1 MEKINV
7 LIMGAA
13 GRDFH
18 VFNTYFREN
27 DKYNVVAF
35 TAAQIPN
42 IDGRKYPKELSGDL
56 YPEGI
61 KIYPEDELLDLI
73 KEHDVNQVVFAY
85 SDIEHVD
92 TMHIAST
99 VLAAGADFRLMGLNN
114 TSIKSVKPLISVC
127 AVRTGVG
134 KSQTTRK
141 VCELLKA
148 EGKKVAVIRHPMPY
162 GDLKKQICQRFE
174 TYADLDKHECTIEE
188 REEYEPHIDSGVI
201 VYSGVDYEVILRE
214 AEKEADVV
222 VWDGGNNDFSF
233 YQSDLDIVLVDPLR
247 PGDEI
252 KYHPGE
258 TNLKMA
264 DVIIINKVDSA
275 TAEEVKEVEENVAK
289 YNKDAIVIKAES
301 PIAVDDA
308 SKIKGKKVLVVEDGP
323 TLTHGGMAYG
333 AGMVAAK
340 EFGASEIVD
349 AEQFA
354 IGSIKET
361 YEKYNHLEK
370 GLPAMG
376 YGSKQIKELEQVI
389 NSIECDTVI
398 SGTPIDI
405 KRVVD
410 TDKSIVRVS
419 YSLKEVEGQKD
430 NLKDILNS
438 KI

>member
-27 DKYNVVAF
+27 DKYKVVAF

-61 KIYPEDELLDLI
+61 DIYPEDELLDLI

-174 TYADLDKHECTIEE
+174 TYDDLDKHECTIEE

-233 YQSDLDIVLVDPLR
+233 YQSDLNIVLVDPLR

-275 TAEEVKEVEENVAK
+275 TAEEVKEVEANVAK

-340 EFGASEIVD
+340 EFGAGEIVD

-361 YEKYNHLEK
+361 YEKYNHLIK
-370 GLPAMG
+370 VLPAMG

-419 YSLKEVEGQKD
+419 YSLKEVEGQKE

>member
-1 MEKINV
+1 MEKMNV
-7 LIMGAA
+7 IIMGAA

-27 DKYNVVAF
+27 EKYNVVAF

-61 KIYPEDELLDLI
+61 SIYLENELLKLI
-73 KEHDVNQVVFAY
+73 KENDVHQVVFAY
-85 SDIEHVD
+85 SDIEHED
-92 TMHIAST
+92 IMHIAST
-99 VLAAGADFRLMGLNN
+99 VLASGADFRLMGPDS
-114 TSIKSVKPLISVC
+114 TSIKSVKPLISIC

-141 VCELLKA
+141 VCELLKEA
-148 EGKKVAVIRHPMPY
+148 GKKVVVIRHPMPY
-162 GDLKKQICQRFE
+162 GELNKQICQRFE
-174 TYADLDKHECTIEE
+174 TYDDLDKHECTIEE

-233 YQSDLDIVLVDPLR
+233 YHSDLNIVLVDPLR

-264 DVIIINKVDSA
+264 DVIIINKIDSA
-275 TAEEVKEVEENVAK
+275 TDEEIKEVEENIAK

-301 PIAVDDA
+301 PIAVDDET
-308 SKIKGKKVLVVEDGP
+308 KIKGKRVLIVEDGP
-323 TLTHGGMAYG
+323 TLTHGGMGYG

-340 EFGASEIVD
+340 QFGAGEIID
-349 AEQFA
+349 AEEHA
-354 IGSIKET
+354 VGSIKET
-361 YEKYNHLEK
+361 YEKHSHLSK
-370 GLPAMG
+370 VLPAMG
-376 YGSKQIKELEQVI
+376 YGETQIKELEETI
-389 NSIECDTVI
+389 NAIDCDTVI
-398 SGTPIDI
+398 SGTPIDL
-405 KRVVD
+405 KRIID

-419 YSLKEVEGQKD
+419 YSLKEIDGDK
-430 NLKDILNS
+430 LKEIINS

>member
-7 LIMGAA
+7 IIMGAA

-18 VFNTYFREN
+18 VSNTYFRN
-27 DKYNVVAF
+27 NTKYNVVAF

-61 KIYPEDELLDLI
+61 SIYLEDELLRLI
-73 KEHDVNQVVFAY
+73 KENNVNQVVFAY
-85 SDIEHVD
+85 SDIKHKD
-92 TMHIAST
+92 IMHIAST
-99 VLAAGADFRLMGLNN
+99 VLSSGADFRLMGPDS
-114 TSIKSVKPLISVC
+114 TSLKSTKPLVSIC

-141 VCELLKA
+141 VCEILK
-148 EGKKVAVIRHPMPY
+148 ESGKKVSVIRHPMPY
-162 GDLKKQICQRFE
+162 GELTKQICQRFE

-188 REEYEPHIDSGVI
+188 REEYEPHIDSGV
-201 VYSGVDYEVILRE
+201 VVFSGVDYEVILRE
-214 AEKEADVV
+214 AEKESDVII
-222 VWDGGNNDFSF
+222 WDGGNNDFSF
-233 YQSDLDIVLVDPLR
+233 YHSDLNIVLVDPLR

-275 TAEEVKEVEENVAK
+275 KKDDIEKVEKNIKK
-289 YNKDAIVIKAES
+289 YNSDAIVIKAES

-308 SKIKGKKVLVVEDGP
+308 DKINGKRVLVVEDGP
-323 TLTHGGMAYG
+323 TLTHGGMSYG

-340 EFGASEIVD
+340 EYGAKEIID
-349 AEQFA
+349 AEEYA

-361 YEKYNHLEK
+361 YETYRHLSK
-370 GLPAMG
+370 VLPAMG
-376 YGSKQIKELEQVI
+376 YGEIQIKELEEII
-389 NSIECDTVI
+389 NSVDCDTVI
-398 SGTPIDI
+398 SGTPIDL
-405 KRVVD
+405 KRIID

-419 YSLKEVEGQKD
+419 YSLKEIGGEK
-430 NLKDILNS
+430 LKEILLS